1 MIAALLEW
9 VLSPAGKALGALLLA
24 GAVIGGA
31 YELGRHNEKVAL
43 NARLADGRI
52 TILKDGK
59 AIDEKVLSGDD
70 DYLCSVLGGC

>member
-1 MIAALLEW
+1 VIEVLLEW
-9 VLSPAGKALGALLLA
+9 VLSPAGKAVGGLVLA
-24 GAVIGGA
+24 GTVIGGA
-31 YELGRHNEKVAL
+31 YELGRHSEKVAL

-70 DYLCSVLGGC
+70 DYLCSVIGGC